1 MDRLHGLMEISWI
14 HTIHEGKL
22 RNYFRWFC
30 SASLTIAISPPYS
43 VGIGVIFTNLAIVPW
58 WMGMIIW
65 LRHGATWDINLYS
78 WDVINKN

>member
-30 SASLTIAISPPYS
+30 SASLTIAIFPPLFRRYWS
-43 VGIGVIFTNLAIVPW
+43 YIYQFSYRPLVDGHDHMAPPW
-58 WMGMIIW
+58 RYMG
-65 LRHGATWDINLYS
+65 Y
-78 WDVINKN
+78 